1 MALSIYSIIKRPVR
15 TEKASHIIIKSNN
28 NKFLIEV
35 HPDAN
40 KPQIA
45 EALEKIFNVKV
56 EKIGTSVRK
65 GKRRLFKRHASEG
78 KDRKFAYVT
87 LKKGYTVDLL
97 TQSSMTT
104 LPSEQSENV
113 SKE

>member
-1 MALSIYSIIKRPVR
+1 MELSIYSIIKGPVP
-15 TEKASHIIIKSNN
+15 TDKASRIIKANN
-28 NKFLIEV
+28 NKLVLEV

-40 KPQIA
+40 KSQIA

-65 GKRRLFKRHASEG
+65 GKRRFFKRRASIG
-78 KDRKFAYVT
+78 KDRKFAYIT

-97 TQSSMTT
+97 TQSNMTT